1 MPPRPRELQFPRLHL
16 KAAGILLALASA
28 ACTTPYG
35 EVPVA
40 ANFPT
45 VKQEKLQSAHHWQ
58 VIAQGIAVRLTQ
70 ALEQPLGCRADLP
83 HCPSLAIASSDR
95 PSAFEKALAA
105 ALTTEL
111 VNRGWKVRADLPGD
125 VIVRLEILAQ
135 RFSNRPADG
144 KFTSLAFLGAGLW
157 VLSDDPNAG
166 IWANISPGA
175 SVLTGLAAIDL
186 WRWQMSQYA
195 SGPTPEVE
203 VMVSASATRDG
214 VYLARTT
221 DVFYIADSDVALYTP
236 PPAPLPAPTLLPV
249 KGG

>member
-1 MPPRPRELQFPRLHL
+1 MKAVRLGMRPWLILL
-16 KAAGILLALASA
+16 SAAAAG
-28 ACTTPYG
+28 ACTTPYS

-40 ANFPT
+40 ANFHT
-45 VKQEKLQSAHHWQ
+45 TTQEKLQSAHHWQ
-58 VIAQGIAVRLTQ
+58 IIARGIAARLSQ
-70 ALEQPLGCRADLP
+70 ALEQPLGCRAELP
-83 HCPSLAIASSDR
+83 ICPTLAIASSDR

-105 ALTTEL
+105 ALTTEM
-111 VNRGWKVRADLPGD
+111 VARGWKVRTELPADVTIRLD
-125 VIVRLEILAQ
+125 VLGQ
-135 RFSNRPADG
+135 RFTNRPADG
-144 KFTSLAFLGAGLW
+144 KFTSLAFLGTGLW